1 MEIKKDGYGQTAEA
15 IEYWMNHRSKVSDLY
30 DSEQH
35 FFVSAAKEA
44 HSILDIGC
52 AAGGSALFARE
63 LNPNSHYIGLDI
75 SAEMVKSAS
84 ERLKTLPQTQFMHFD
99 GQNIPLKNNQ
109 VEFSFSFGV
118 FHHLN
123 HWKEMVHEVLRV
135 SSKKVLFDMR
145 VWEKDTLIDSHVS
158 YQKLALEGHWDNV
171 SIIPYNIISMANFY
185 QLACELKL
193 LGISTKAY
201 GYHQKP
207 TYLAVT
213 PAKEV
218 LMLSVLLEKSVEK
231 PTIEIN
237 IR

>member
-1 MEIKKDGYGQTAEA
+1 MEIKKDGYGQTTGA

-35 FFVSAAKEA
+35 FFVAAAKEA

-63 LNPNSHYIGLDI
+63 LNPKSTYIGLDI

-84 ERLKTLPQTQFMHFD
+84 ERLKDLPQTQFVHFD

-135 SSKKVLFDMR
+135 SSKKVLFDIR
-145 VWEKDTLIDSHVS
+145 VWEKETLIDSNVS

-171 SIIPYNIISMANFY
+171 SIIPYNIISMSDFY

-193 LGISTKAY
+193 QGISTKAY

-213 PAKEV
+213 PVKEV